1 MEPIRNPKLA
11 EVIADHI
18 EQLILEGSLRPGERL
33 ASEREL
39 AERLEVSRPP
49 LREALERLGEKG
61 LLQTTHS
68 GTYVAKFLTPLTS
81 PLASLLQSNPRVI
94 TDYFEFRTLMEGP
107 AARLAAERATDYD
120 REAIRDCLD
129 NLKQAHV
136 LEDPSTEAERDADL
150 HMLVYEASHNLVVLH
165 IMRAF
170 SDLLRSDV
178 FYSRHKLYVSNG
190 ARDILLEQHLAI
202 GEAVLAGEAERA
214 EKCATD
220 HIRYTAETLDRLKSE
235 ELRLGRALRRLGRSE
250 VLGT

>member
-49 LREALERLGEKG
+49 LREALDRLGEKG

-94 TDYFEFRTLMEGP
+94 SDYFEFRRLMEGP
-107 AARLAAERATDYD
+107 AAGLAAERATDFD
-120 REAIRDCLD
+120 REAIRECLD
-129 NLKQAHV
+129 KLKAAHEF
-136 LEDPSTEAERDADL
+136 EDPATEAERDADL
-150 HMLVYEASHNLVVLH
+150 HMLIYEASHNLVVLH
-165 IMRAF
+165 IMRGF

-178 FYSRHKLYVSNG
+178 FYSRHKLYVSAG
-190 ARDILLEQHLAI
+190 ARDVLLQQHLDI
-202 GEAVLAGEAERA
+202 GEAVLAGDADLA
-214 EKCATD
+214 EKAATA
-220 HIRYTAETLDRLKSE
+220 HIRYTSETLERLKIE
-235 ELRLGRALRRLGRSE
+235 ESRVSRALRRLGRSE
-250 VLGT
+250 MLGR